1 MVVVFISED
10 IETLKAQLID
20 KEIKLKNQADELNH
34 LTNKVIPDLKKDNKK
49 LKALK
54 IELTDALE
62 SSTKKYFNQLEINA
76 DLSESVAKKGAA
88 LQLSKVRIEEIEK
101 LVTEL
106 ESESLNAKKEAK
118 SEVESV
124 EDKIKSF
131 GSTSEMSQEALDKIE
146 SLTTKIVNLEDKLK
160 SKDNALKQKDKDLNN
175 IKKDYE
181 KSDDI
186 INRLQFDVEKLNK
199 SLKEKEEALKATEGL
214 RGQIAKLEAELKTSA
229 DKLDNKIREYDKL
242 STSVKAK
249 DKTIN
254 SLKAKN
260 EELVAE
266 AKANSK
272 KGGFFSRFK

>member
-118 SEVESV
+118 SEVGSV
-124 EDKIKSF
+124 ENKIKSF
-131 GSTSEMSQEALDKIE
+131 GSASEMSQEALDKIE

-175 IKKDYE
+175 IKKDHE

-214 RGQIAKLEAELKTSA
+214 RGQIAKLEAELKNSA
-229 DKLDNKIREYDKL
+229 DRLDNKIREYDKL

-254 SLKAKN
+254 GLKAKN

-266 AKANSK
+266 TKANSK